1 MSLVGRYPPD
11 DDEVS
16 MAATSLNRTH
26 FGLWAACLER
36 LQPMKERQYFRSKIY
51 STFSGY
57 GHSAVCLNCRISTF
71 VATTL

>member
-36 LQPMKERQYFRSKIY
+36 LQPMKERQYFRSKI
-51 STFSGY
+51 
-57 GHSAVCLNCRISTF
+57 
-71 VATTL
+71 